1 MDLYETATG
10 GVPAP
15 TMSGQEI
22 SSLDAIFNLIEQ
34 NEAIWGLVEEDYLE
48 NVGDFGVRKVVTE
61 GEWHETPGEYSEY
74 EKDVMAA
81 AEHAWNWRTMMSN
94 QSQNYKPEEDEAYT
108 GILNSVLLKYGI
120 PTTSANR
127 NNLITQGYH
136 LALNPPTAS
145 SYQDPDK
152 IEYVKLTEEEWRE
165 QASPEEILDYDTRMA
180 AKERHKKALAGE
192 LPISEIGEK
201 KKAEEKKLTIEAL
214 KRKGISENS
223 TAWIQTMSEFEERWA
238 RINQAEQYGEIGQG
252 TEGILKL
259 AALSA
264 QNIGN
269 IGATYTGLAG
279 GTQGLMQN
287 YAGYM
292 QPYTAYNMAGYQAQ
306 AANQAASAGLLGSL
320 FGAGGSL
327 AGLGLGGWLG
337 S

>member
-1 MDLYETATG
+1 MDLFDTATG
-10 GVPAP
+10 GVDAP
-15 TMSGQEI
+15 VMSEQES

-34 NEAIWGLVEEDYLE
+34 SESIWGLVEEDFLE
-48 NVGDFGVRKVVTE
+48 NVGDFGVRKVVTP
-61 GEWHETPGEYSEY
+61 GEWHAGEYSEY
-74 EKDVMAA
+74 EKDVMSAVQRANAYAA
-81 AEHAWNWRTMMSN
+81 MMSSHN
-94 QSQNYKPEEDEAYT
+94 LNYDKEADRGYT
-108 GILNSVLLKYGI
+108 GILNSVLLKHGI
-120 PTTSANR
+120 PANSQSR
-127 NNLITQGYH
+127 QNLITQSIH
-136 LALNPPTAS
+136 LALNPPS
-145 SYQDPDK
+145 GYQDPDK

-165 QASPEEILDYDTRMA
+165 QASPEEILDYETRME
-180 AKERHKKALAGE
+180 AKERHRKALAGE
-192 LPISEIGEK
+192 LPLSETGIK
-201 KKAEEKKLTIEAL
+201 KKAEEKELMIEAL

-269 IGATYTGLAG
+269 IGATYTGLAS
-279 GTQGLMQN
+279 GTQGLMQS

-320 FGAGGSL
+320 FGAGGTV

-337 S
+337 RK